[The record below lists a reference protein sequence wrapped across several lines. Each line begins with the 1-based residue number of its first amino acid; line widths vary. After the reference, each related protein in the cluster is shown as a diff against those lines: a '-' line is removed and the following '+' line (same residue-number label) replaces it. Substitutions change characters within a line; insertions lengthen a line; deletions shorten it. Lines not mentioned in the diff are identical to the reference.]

1 MRNAPTKAIF
11 RVNGL
16 SGKAVAEVID
26 ENRRIPV
33 VNGRFEDDFK
43 PYDVHIYC
51 IKRL

>member
-1 MRNAPTKAIF
+1 
-11 RVNGL
+11 
-16 SGKAVAEVID
+16 VAEVID